1 MIKRLINNEKI
12 YHEFASW
19 KLENDPFIKKL
30 KKSSEKFIDTF
41 NYVLMVL
48 DYLYSK
54 MVDELSF
61 YDEEINIF
69 KTGFLYVIE
78 KVEYLKNIL
87 DNQFNGKTDLFYSR
101 AKEVSL
107 ILLIKEFQSEI
118 SNNEKNHKE
127 SLEKLKKFER
137 KIINIIEQNAVFS
150 IKLYQEFDNI
160 TFEIF
165 SNEKDNPIL
174 INDIYYEIAE
184 QYEII

>member
-1 MIKRLINNEKI
+1 MGRQN
-12 YHEFASW
+12 F
-19 KLENDPFIKKL
+19 
-30 KKSSEKFIDTF
+30 
-41 NYVLMVL
+41 
-48 DYLYSK
+48 
-54 MVDELSF
+54 
-61 YDEEINIF
+61 
-69 KTGFLYVIE
+69 
-78 KVEYLKNIL
+78 
-87 DNQFNGKTDLFYSR
+87 FYSR

-118 SNNEKNHKE
+118 SNNEKNNKE
-127 SLEKLKKFER
+127 SLEKLKKFKR
-137 KIINIIEQNAVFS
+137 KIINIIKQNAVFS